1 MFENKRNKLGKR
13 WLGRPCS
20 ACLHLRPIKAEAFA
34 VLAGPSLEITRG
46 RGDAAAPRETPG
58 KQAEAAVRCAR
69 SRPEGHLRQP
79 GGGWGER
86 ASGLQE
92 KGAHSAVFPPE
103 RLERSLTQEASVWLS
118 DGSETPVCV
127 PSMQFL

>member
-46 RGDAAAPRETPG
+46 
-58 KQAEAAVRCAR
+58 
-69 SRPEGHLRQP
+69 S
-79 GGGWGER
+79 
-86 ASGLQE
+86 
-92 KGAHSAVFPPE
+92 SAVFPPE